1 MGELM
6 VGDKKGSLILLILEY
21 IIQNMLIPN
30 MVSKVVYNF
39 LIRSYEHFT
48 FKNYTSQLKIKII
61 SSGICSIF
69 ENLEANLK

>member
-6 VGDKKGSLILLILEY
+6 VGDKKGSLKLLMEC
-21 IIQNMLIPN
+21 IIQNVLIPN

-48 FKNYTSQLKIKII
+48 FQNYTSQLKIKII
-61 SSGICSIF
+61 F
-69 ENLEANLK
+69 YWDL